1 MFTTKFSPTDIDK
14 KSTISTT
21 NLHDMVTALRTEINK
36 IDTFGKQCISAFNDK
51 CINPG
56 QETMKVNLNEFHD
69 YLASSRASI
78 ESIQKIFSNLDL
90 KTMLEHQREIIF
102 EFVKFANYT
111 DNTYRILHSKIIMSF
126 EYKIAYFHFFE
137 AMSALKE
144 KIGEVKKTVN
154 KICKNKIELV
164 TEVIA
169 SEGLT
174 I

>member
-1 MFTTKFSPTDIDK
+1 MNNYIRKTLIMFTTKFSPTDIDK

-78 ESIQKIFSNLDL
+78 ESI
-90 KTMLEHQREIIF
+90 F